1 MNHDRKKIIINEIIY
16 WKNNKLL
23 PEAYCNFLLTLYTEG
38 EGVGLP
44 EKTEASTFTS
54 VKVAIFTLLGIGLL
68 LPVLFLVTYFTE
80 ISPNLQMVINFIFL
94 IVSIFIVV
102 KNNNNQLILHIGFI
116 ILALQLLI
124 LSTTAVESFLNGK
137 STYMILVLLLNCLIW
152 IGVGI
157 ATTKKYF
164 LVAGVVG
171 ILTGILLF
179 I

>member
-1 MNHDRKKIIINEIIY
+1 MNHDRKKIIVNEIIY

-38 EGVGLP
+38 EGVGLS
-44 EKTEASTFTS
+44 EKTVTPSLFS

-68 LPVLFLVTYFTE
+68 LPVFFLVTYFTE

-94 IVSIFIVV
+94 IVSIFIVI
-102 KNNNNQLILHIGFI
+102 KNNNNKLVLHIGFI
-116 ILALQLLI
+116 LLALQLLI
-124 LSTTAVESFLNGK
+124 LSTTAVEFFFNGQ
-137 STYMILVLLLNCLIW
+137 STYMVLVLLLNCISW

-179 I
+179 V